1 MPTTTNGTFRR
12 FPRELHLFPIVKFH
26 QNMADVENSNGA
38 SNKVDPEDKTLKAKV
53 VVGDKEKKGIVRQVP
68 CNPPHV

>member
-1 MPTTTNGTFRR
+1 
-12 FPRELHLFPIVKFH
+12 
-26 QNMADVENSNGA
+26 MADVENSNGA
-38 SNKVDPEDKTLKAKV
+38 SNKVAPEDKTLKAKV